1 MMCKIESSKALEL
14 AEKIYDDYLKE
25 KFEPDSINESLLE
38 VMFV

>member
-25 KFEPDSINESLLE
+25 KFEQENLNEGILE
-38 VMFV
+38 V